1 MPPRTPRR
9 LIALVALAAACGGAA
24 CQRQERKAHKA
35 ARGVD
40 MAVHEDG
47 REPRRPLR
55 YPAEPPA
62 EQRMSL
68 TLKVG
73 MKMEVPGSPIPQVT
87 LPGLRLI
94 VDLTGKRA
102 GTDARYDFTVADA
115 DLVAADA
122 APPAIV
128 AEMRKG
134 LPSLVGA
141 AGSIVI
147 DERGTQREL
156 ELALPPELGEELS
169 QFMNAARLAI
179 GQMAVPLP
187 EHPIGVGAK
196 WEVQDTVE
204 QDGIRVRQK
213 TYYELLALD
222 GTRAQ
227 VRTQTVQSADRQR
240 APLPGLPD
248 GVSAE
253 VLSLHGSGSGEIEI
267 DLRRLVPGSAREEVE
282 TDVSFSIKQGQTER
296 VMSLTST
303 AGMEIQP
310 L

>member
-1 MPPRTPRR
+1 M
-9 LIALVALAAACGGAA
+9 AVACG
-24 CQRQERKAHKA
+24 CQRQEHKPKA
-35 ARGVD
+35 AAPGLELALLD
-40 MAVHEDG
+40 DG

-55 YPAEPPA
+55 YPAEPPDQ
-62 EQRMSL
+62 QRMSL
-68 TLKVG
+68 KLKVG
-73 MKMEVPGSPIPQVT
+73 MKMEVPGSPIPPVT

-94 VDLTGKRA
+94 VDLTGKRQQ
-102 GTDARYDFTVADA
+102 DSARYDFTVADA

-122 APPAIV
+122 APPGIV

-134 LPSLVGA
+134 LPTLVGA
-141 AGSIVI
+141 SGSIVI
-147 DERGTQREL
+147 DERGGVREL
-156 ELALPPELGEELS
+156 ELGLPPEVGAELG

-187 EHPIGVGAK
+187 EAPIGVGAK
-196 WEVQDTVE
+196 WEVQDTVQ
-204 QDGIRVRQK
+204 QDGVRVRQK

-222 GTRAQ
+222 ATRAQ

-248 GVSAE
+248 GVTAE
-253 VLSLHGSGSGEIEI
+253 VLSLHGSGAGEIEI

-282 TDVSFSIKQGQTER
+282 TDVSFSVKQGQTER
-296 VMSLTST
+296 VMSLTSS
-303 AGMEIQP
+303 AGLEIQP

>member
-1 MPPRTPRR
+1 MPLFPCRR
-9 LIALVALAAACGGAA
+9 AFAAIAVVAACAAA
-24 CQRQERKAHKA
+24 CQRQDRKKSKA
-35 ARGVD
+35 EEGVEL
-40 MAVHEDG
+40 ALLEDG

-55 YPAEPPA
+55 YPAEPPDA
-62 EQRMSL
+62 QRMSL

-73 MKMEVPGSPIPQVT
+73 MKMEVPGSPIPPVT

-94 VDLTGKRA
+94 IDLEGKRA
-102 GTDARYDFTVADA
+102 SDTARYDFTVADA

-122 APPAIV
+122 APPGIV

-141 AGSIVI
+141 SGTIVI
-147 DERGTQREL
+147 DDRGTKREL
-156 ELALPPELGEELS
+156 ELALPPGVGQELG

-187 EHPIGVGAK
+187 EQPIGVGAK
-196 WEVQDTVE
+196 WEVQDVVQ

-248 GVSAE
+248 GVTAE
-253 VLSLHGSGSGEIEI
+253 VLSLHGSGAGEIEI

-282 TDVSFSIKQGQTER
+282 TDVSFSVKQGQTER

-303 AGMEIQP
+303 AGLEIQP